1 MENSVEKFKLRNGY
15 EIPCIGFGTWDIRN
29 EELVVRAIKKA
40 LDIGYRHIDTASA
53 YQNEKSIGRAIAEYP
68 IDREELFITSKVWA
82 TERGYEKTLLSFEK
96 TLKDLALDY
105 IDLYLI
111 HWAASP
117 NKLNNEI
124 LLSMAKKY
132 DKSPA
137 QICLRWCLQNEVIA
151 LPKSITPS
159 RIKENF
165 EIFDFEISQN
175 DMTTINGMPSFAWSG
190 IDPDEVDF

>member
-1 MENSVEKFKLRNGY
+1 MK
-15 EIPCIGFGTWDIRN
+15 
-29 EELVVRAIKKA
+29 
-40 LDIGYRHIDTASA
+40 
-53 YQNEKSIGRAIAEYP
+53 
-68 IDREELFITSKVWA
+68 
-82 TERGYEKTLLSFEK
+82 KTLLSFEK
-96 TLKDLALDY
+96 TIKDLALDY

>member
-1 MENSVEKFKLRNGY
+1 MK
-15 EIPCIGFGTWDIRN
+15 
-29 EELVVRAIKKA
+29 
-40 LDIGYRHIDTASA
+40 
-53 YQNEKSIGRAIAEYP
+53 
-68 IDREELFITSKVWA
+68 
-82 TERGYEKTLLSFEK
+82 KTLLSFEK

-111 HWAASP
+111 HWPASP

-165 EIFDFEISQN
+165 EIFDFEVSQN

-190 IDPDEVDF
+190 LDPDEVDF